1 MMYIDSFLKNGIKP
15 LPLDILGADEWI
27 KWLNFRPKTEEEIEM
42 AALSKIYRTDKIS
55 FSDAKKYYNYVS
67 KNSINSIIKKRLTSE
82 ELEEAKNRVREIVQ
96 SLSEQELRVY
106 YENMLKSYA
115 SLSVIDSYVVCILAR
130 VVIERNRQKNTLL
143 MKSVLSSWD
152 GARTRYMPKTL
163 TK

>member
-1 MMYIDSFLKNGIKP
+1 MIYIDSFLKNGIKP

-82 ELEEAKNRVREIVQ
+82 EREEAKNKAREIVQ
-96 SLSEQELRVY
+96 SLSEQELRVF
-106 YENMLKSYA
+106 YENMLKSRD
-115 SLSVIDSYVVCILAR
+115 SLSIIDSYVVRILAR

-143 MKSVLSSWD
+143 MKSMLRSWD
-152 GARTRYMPKTL
+152 WARTRYMPKTL

>member
-1 MMYIDSFLKNGIKP
+1 MIYIDSFLKNGIKP
-15 LPLDILGADEWI
+15 LPLDILGSDEWI

-42 AALSKIYRTDKIS
+42 ADLSKIYRTDKIS
-55 FSDAKKYYNYVS
+55 FSDAKNYYNYVS

-82 ELEEAKNRVREIVQ
+82 EREEAKNKAREIVQ

-115 SLSVIDSYVVCILAR
+115 SLSVIDSYVVRILAR

-143 MKSVLSSWD
+143 MNSELSSWD
-152 GARTRYMPKTL
+152 GARTRYMPKAL

>member
-1 MMYIDSFLKNGIKP
+1 MIYIDSFLKNGIKP
-15 LPLDILGADEWI
+15 LPLDILGSDEWI

-55 FSDAKKYYNYVS
+55 FLDAKKYYYYVRQ
-67 KNSINSIIKKRLTSE
+67 NPINSIIKKRLTSE
-82 ELEEAKNRVREIVQ
+82 EREEAKNKAREIVQ

-106 YENMLKSYA
+106 YENMLNSYA
-115 SLSVIDSYVVCILAR
+115 SLSVIDSYVVRILAW
-130 VVIERNRQKNTLL
+130 VVIERNSQKNTLL
-143 MKSVLSSWD
+143 MNSVLRSWD

>member
-1 MMYIDSFLKNGIKP
+1 MIYIDSFLKNGIKP
-15 LPLDILGADEWI
+15 LPLDILGSDEWI

-42 AALSKIYRTDKIS
+42 ADLSKIYRTDKIS
-55 FSDAKKYYNYVS
+55 FSDAKNYYNYVS

-82 ELEEAKNRVREIVQ
+82 EREEAKNKAREIVQ

-115 SLSVIDSYVVCILAR
+115 SLSVIDSYVVRILAR

-143 MKSVLSSWD
+143 MNSELSSWD
-152 GARTRYMPKTL
+152 GARTRYMLKTL